1 MNDSNE
7 IEGLLVK
14 LLSNYEIQKIILQ
27 IMLFLVK

>member
-14 LLSNYEIQKIILQ
+14 LLSNYKIQKIILQ